1 MIWNGMVWYGE
12 SDRLSSHWWG
22 ECIRQVLLLNHLVYH
37 PVNQHR
43 CGKSTIRK
51 SCPEETTMKF
61 HSIPELY
68 VRLRIPFDTQTWLK
82 KTREFYVFLRCPW
95 STHVMSTRWPS
106 WNPLRKQRHRC
117 AVVLFFVRSWM
128 GQKCEHFFEGLRV
141 VVEFGQTWCITRN
154 GHIIIWTLD
163 TTVPRNGQFSDP
175 WGGGAAVAARELT
188 CPQVSPQ
195 YFQLWLMQP
204 RAATLHKQFRAVTL
218 PNQLHAGCRFEL
230 PVVRRLGGAYHLFKG
245 WNGQFSDCN
254 VWANS
259 TISWLRGGHIIDY
272 TSTNHW
278 LTSQVMVWFL
288 RTEYLRTTISLFDHG
303 LVRASKDIGICP
315 AGIPPYGTCS

>member
-82 KTREFYVFLRCPW
+82 KIREFYVFLRCPW

-154 GHIIIWTLD
+154 GHIIIWILD

-175 WGGGAAVAARELT
+175 WGGGCGSRRTGINLSTSTSSILSALADAATCCHLT
-188 CPQVSPQ
+188 QTVPCCHLTKPASCWL
-195 YFQLWLMQP
+195 QL
-204 RAATLHKQFRAVTL
+204 RAA
-218 PNQLHAGCRFEL
+218 
-230 PVVRRLGGAYHLFKG
+230 GGASTWRCLPPL
-245 WNGQFSDCN
+245 QRME
-254 VWANS
+254 WA
-259 TISWLRGGHIIDY
+259 I
-272 TSTNHW
+272 
-278 LTSQVMVWFL
+278 
-288 RTEYLRTTISLFDHG
+288 
-303 LVRASKDIGICP
+303 
-315 AGIPPYGTCS
+315 